1 MFAIVALR
9 HDEVA
14 RNFLR
19 DADREFAVG
28 DTLQASE
35 KLWGAASHAMMALA
49 QQRRWDFR
57 SHKAL
62 KLAARRVA
70 EEQSDDTIRL
80 KFAVAEKCHID
91 FYHGFL
97 EDYEI
102 EEVRPDVHDFVNR
115 VLELLE

>member
-1 MFAIVALR
+1 MVALR

-19 DADREFAVG
+19 DADREFEAG
-28 DTLQASE
+28 DSLQASE
-35 KLWGAASHAMMALA
+35 KLWGAATHAIMALA
-49 QQRRWDFR
+49 QQRGWDSR
-57 SHKAL
+57 SHRAL
-62 KLAARRVA
+62 KLAARRVS
-70 EEQSDDTIRL
+70 EEQADDTIRL
-80 KFAVAEKCHID
+80 KFAVAEKCHIN

-115 VLELLE
+115 VLGLVE

>member
-1 MFAIVALR
+1 MVALR

-19 DADREFAVG
+19 DADGEFAAG
-28 DTLQASE
+28 DSLQASE
-35 KLWGAASHAMMALA
+35 KLWGAATNAIMALA
-49 QQRRWDFR
+49 QRRGWESR
-57 SHKAL
+57 SHRAL

-70 EEQSDDTIRL
+70 EEQADDTIRL
-80 KFAVAEKCHID
+80 KFSVAEKCHIN

-102 EEVRPDVHDFVNR
+102 EEVRPDVHDFVDR
-115 VLELLE
+115 VLGLPE